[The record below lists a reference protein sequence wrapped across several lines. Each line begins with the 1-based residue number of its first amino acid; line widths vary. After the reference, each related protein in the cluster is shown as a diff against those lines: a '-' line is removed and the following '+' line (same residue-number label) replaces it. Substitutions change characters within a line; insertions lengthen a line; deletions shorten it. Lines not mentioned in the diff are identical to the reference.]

1 MASRDLKVNISADPS
16 GFNRGMKSAEESAK
30 VFERELAKIERKRH
44 AAMTE
49 AGGMAAGIGA
59 GLLAGF
65 GVAVKAAAD
74 FDKAMSGVAAAS
86 NASAKELGAL
96 RQAAI
101 KAGADTAFSAT
112 EAAQAETEL
121 AKVGISTADILGGA
135 LKGSLDLAA
144 AGQLD
149 LATAAKVSGQ
159 AMTIFGKS
167 GKDVG
172 HIADVLTAG
181 ATASSASV
189 ESMAE
194 SLEQA
199 GLVAAQTGLSLEDT
213 VGTLTAFSKAGL
225 NGSDAGTSLKT
236 MLQRLAAPTNI
247 AASLMQDLGINAF
260 DASGNFVGIAQVA
273 GQLRTALSQ
282 LTPQQRQAALATI
295 FGSDAI
301 RAATV
306 LYADGEAGIRGYIN
320 AVNDQGAASRTAG
333 KLMDNLAGDVEKLKG
348 SLETALI
355 SGGSGATDVLRGLV
369 QSADAAVD
377 AFNGLPGPVQAGLTA
392 MGGIAGAASLA
403 GGAFFLAVPKIAS
416 FRDSLDSLGP
426 RAQKIH
432 RGLSAVGGFLG
443 GPWGVAL
450 GAAVVGLG
458 LFVDR
463 QAAATERSQEW
474 VRALEQ
480 DAGALGTNTRAL
492 AVHRLE
498 EEGLLK
504 VAQAN
509 GIALGTYTDAIL
521 GNKAA
526 HGEVI
531 TQLDAV
537 IAANKAK
544 YDADQL
550 SFEGYKSGVWG
561 AVELKRALRG
571 QNEELST
578 SLEAYQRQQTALS
591 GVPGPAGEA
600 ATATG
605 KIAAA
610 AEDASDALADLKA
623 QLQGVFDPSIDLF
636 EAQTNLESAF
646 TTATTAIKKSR
657 RALGD
662 SKDALGLTGQAALEA
677 RGAFASLLHGVVTT
691 ATAQGT
697 LTRSSDTARTAFL
710 QQLPAL
716 YKLAG
721 DSRSAQAQVNAL
733 ASSFGISKR
742 QAGEA
747 KRTADTFRGSVSKLR
762 DKSIKL
768 KADPSQANSA
778 VNGLKGNLSS
788 LHDRSVTVTV
798 NYVEVDHGASRRSL
812 TSYLPGSKGAT
823 GGYVAGGV
831 IRRGG
836 GGPVYGPGT
845 GTSDSVPALLSNGEY
860 VINARATARHRELL
874 EAINAGKFASGG
886 LVGEVHGYA
895 GGGLVDANV
904 PISEFVSRFMGKG
917 ATRADVNAAVRAR
930 KDAVDQL
937 LKAERKLADDRRHH
951 RSARIIADD
960 EARVKKERRDL
971 SAVTDK
977 LTLTEGRYRKSKLSA
992 AQKLSYGLTLGIKN
1006 TGTFMKN
1013 IERLAALGF
1022 VELAQQLLAVGGP
1035 EAEAMAASAVKLSRS
1050 KLTALN
1056 AKVVT
1061 ASGQQTRLDQ
1071 LPNIL
1076 KIRAAQKGGAKTVS
1090 ALMRATGLSE
1100 DDLAEANAVG
1110 HLFAAGG
1117 IQRYATGGWRPGPG
1131 IATRPTVLFGE
1142 GRAPEAYIPYD
1153 PAHRSRAAGL
1163 VRKVAADFGMGGGTV
1178 INLTVNGAMDTL
1190 GTARTIEKM
1199 LRQLSRTNGR
1209 VSLDF

>member
-1 MASRDLKVNISADPS
+1 MASRDLKVNINADPS
-16 GFNRGMKSAEESAK
+16 GFNRGMKSAEESAR
-30 VFERELAKIERKRH
+30 VFERELAKIERARH
-44 AAMTE
+44 DAMSE
-49 AGGMAAGIGA
+49 VGGMAVGIGA

-86 NASAKELGAL
+86 NAGAKEMSAL
-96 RQAAI
+96 RDAAI

-181 ATASSASV
+181 ANASSASV

-236 MLQRLAAPTNI
+236 MLQRLAAPTNV
-247 AASLMQDLGINAF
+247 AAGLMQDLGINAF
-260 DASGNFVGIAQVA
+260 DAQGNFVGIASVA
-273 GQLRTALSQ
+273 GQLRTALSR

-392 MGGIAGAASLA
+392 VGGIAGAAALA
-403 GGAFFLAVPKIAS
+403 GGGLLLLIPKIVETKAAMATLGWTADTTKGKLLGVGKGVAIAVAAFAAS
-416 FRDSLDSLGP
+416 EGTGALI
-426 RAQKIH
+426 Q
-432 RGLSAVGGFLG
+432 GLSGSSAGADDLTRSLKRLAETGQFMGDLGDQWGGL
-443 GPWGVAL
+443 L
-450 GAAVVGLG
+450 YEGADAARRFGEATRETVNPTFWETYWEHPLSSITSILPGFTSTITDFTGKFKQLDVVLAQMVRAGNADQAKAAFARLQQEAKNAGADMTQFAG
-458 LFVDR
+458 LFP
-463 QAAATERSQEW
+463 Q
-474 VRALEQ
+474 
-480 DAGALGTNTRAL
+480 
-492 AVHRLE
+492 
-498 EEGLLK
+498 
-504 VAQAN
+504 
-509 GIALGTYTDAIL
+509 Y
-521 GNKAA
+521 
-526 HGEVI
+526 GE
-531 TQLDAV
+531 
-537 IAANKAK
+537 
-544 YDADQL
+544 
-550 SFEGYKSGVWG
+550 
-561 AVELKRALRG
+561 ALRG
-571 QNEELST
+571 V
-578 SLEAYQRQQTALS
+578 AA
-591 GVPGPAGEA
+591 PAGEA

-623 QLQGVFDPSIDLF
+623 QIQGVFDPSIDLF
-636 EAQTNLESAF
+636 EAQTNLETAF
-646 TTATTAIKKSR
+646 TQATTAIR
-657 RALGD
+657 R
-662 SKDALGLTGQAALEA
+662 SKGSLGLSGAAALEA
-677 RGAFASLLHGVVTT
+677 RGSFANLLRSVVST

-697 LTRSSDTARTAFL
+697 LSRSSDTARGALL

-721 DSRSAQAQVNAL
+721 NNRAAQAQVYAL
-733 ASSFGISKR
+733 ASSFGVSR
-742 QAGEA
+742 GQANSA
-747 KRTADTFRGSVSKLR
+747 KRAADTFGGSVKRLR
-762 DKSIKL
+762 DKSVKIT
-768 KADPSQANSA
+768 AQTGQANSA
-778 VNGLKGNLSS
+778 LSGVQS
-788 LHDRSVTVTV
+788 RINAVHGKSVTVTV

-812 TSYLPGSKGAT
+812 TSYLPHAA
-823 GGYVAGGV
+823 GGY
-831 IRRGG
+831 IS
-836 GGPVYGPGT
+836 GPGT
-845 GTSDSVPALLSNGEY
+845 GTSDSIPAMLSNGEY
-860 VINARATARHRELL
+860 VVNARSTARHRELL
-874 EAINAGKFASGG
+874 EAINAERFASGG
-886 LVGEVHGYA
+886 LVAQVRGYA
-895 GGGLVDANV
+895 SGGTVV
-904 PISEFVSRFMGKG
+904 PISEWID
-917 ATRADVNAAVRAR
+917 RAIGTTASKSDVTKAVRAR

-937 LKAERKLADDRRHH
+937 RKAERKLADDRRHH
-951 RSARIIADD
+951 KSARTIADD
-960 EARVKKERRDL
+960 EARVRKERRDL
-971 SAVTDK
+971 AAVTDK
-977 LTLTEGRYRKSKLSA
+977 LTLTEARYKKAKLTSV
-992 AQKLSYGLTLGIKN
+992 QKLSLGLTLGIKN
-1006 TGTFMKN
+1006 TSAFMRN
-1013 IERLAALGF
+1013 IERLADMGF
-1022 VELAQQLLAVGGP
+1022 GDLAQQLLATGGP
-1035 EAEAMAASAVKLSRS
+1035 DAEKMAAGAVKLSKS
-1050 KLTALN
+1050 KLKSLN
-1056 AKVVT
+1056 AQVRT
-1061 ASGQQTRLDQ
+1061 ASAQQARLAQ

-1076 KIRAAQKGGAKTVS
+1076 AIRAAQKGGARSVA

-1100 DDLAEANAVG
+1100 EELAEANAVG

-1117 IQRYATGGWRPGPG
+1117 IQRYAMGGWRPGPG

-1142 GRAPEAYIPYD
+1142 GKAPEAYIPYD
-1153 PAHRSRAAGL
+1153 PAHRTRAAGL
-1163 VRKVAADFGMGGGTV
+1163 VRQVASDFGMGGGAV
-1178 INLTVNGAMDTL
+1178 FNITVNGAIDPI
-1190 GTARTIEKM
+1190 GTARAMETA
-1199 LRQLSRTNGR
+1199 LRRLVRTNGR
-1209 VSLDF
+1209 VALNL